1 MPTRKKMKVNPKLLL
16 VEDNRLLRWWMT
28 SSLTQEGFEVTALES
43 LDEFRSTPPEDHF
56 DVLVTDWRLADG
68 YKGTDVL
75 RLARER
81 YPQIIAVLMSAE
93 AGEQLAA
100 EARREGFDLV
110 LQKPVPSADM
120 VAAVYSVT
128 ARHAAGVAS

>member
-1 MPTRKKMKVNPKLLL
+1 MKASPKLLL

-28 SSLTQEGFEVTALES
+28 SSLAQEGFDVTALDS
-43 LDEFRSTPPEDHF
+43 LDEFRRLSPDIQF
-56 DVLVTDWRLADG
+56 DVLVTDWHLADG
-68 YKGTDVL
+68 HIGTDVL
-75 RLARER
+75 ALARMR

-100 EARREGFDLV
+100 EARRAGFDLV
-110 LQKPVPSADM
+110 LAKPVPSADM
-120 VAAVYSVT
+120 VEAVYSVT

>member
-1 MPTRKKMKVNPKLLL
+1 MTMRLSPKLLL

-43 LDEFRSTPPEDHF
+43 MDDFRRLPPGKSF

-68 YKGTDVL
+68 YLGTDVL
-75 RLARER
+75 ALARER
-81 YPQIIAVLMSAE
+81 YPEIIAVLMSAE

-100 EARREGFDLV
+100 EARRAGFDLV
-110 LQKPVPSADM
+110 LAKPVPSADM
-120 VAAVYSVT
+120 IEAVYSVT